1 MNLTENILE
10 SFHAIKANLLR
21 TILTALIIAFGIMSL
36 VGVLTAIDGI
46 QHSVTQN
53 LSAFGGNSFAIFNKR
68 NRAASQDGKKQKI
81 FPPVEGHEL
90 VRFKET
96 FEYSSRMS
104 ISAFLSYAAEVKRLS
119 KKTNPNIRIRGID
132 ENHFMMRSL
141 KLASGRNFTIT
152 EIMNG
157 TNVAI
162 IGDQVKNALFKDYE
176 TGDDLFISF
185 WGTKFK
191 VIGMMDREGGFGGT
205 SGADRTVFIPITTA
219 SRMATNARLEY
230 RLDIEVPNALMI
242 DQIIGEATGLM
253 RNIRQDPL
261 YQENSFEIEKNESV
275 IEMMAKISGY
285 LRMGGFVIGF
295 ITLLGASIGLMNI
308 MMVSVKERTREIGI
322 RKAVGATPGRIRQQ
336 FLMEAIVIC
345 QLGGIAGIV
354 LGILVGNLVAVVLKA
369 NGFVAP
375 WIWMVVGIA
384 VCLAVGLISGYYP
397 AYKASKV
404 DPIESLRFE

>member
-1 MNLTENILE
+1 
-10 SFHAIKANLLR
+10 
-21 TILTALIIAFGIMSL
+21 
-36 VGVLTAIDGI
+36 
-46 QHSVTQN
+46 
-53 LSAFGGNSFAIFNKR
+53 
-68 NRAASQDGKKQKI
+68 
-81 FPPVEGHEL
+81 
-90 VRFKET
+90 
-96 FEYSSRMS
+96 
-104 ISAFLSYAAEVKRLS
+104 
-119 KKTNPNIRIRGID
+119 
-132 ENHFMMRSL
+132 
-141 KLASGRNFTIT
+141 
-152 EIMNG
+152 
-157 TNVAI
+157 
-162 IGDQVKNALFKDYE
+162 
-176 TGDDLFISF
+176 
-185 WGTKFK
+185 
-191 VIGMMDREGGFGGT
+191 
-205 SGADRTVFIPITTA
+205 
-219 SRMATNARLEY
+219 MATNARLEY